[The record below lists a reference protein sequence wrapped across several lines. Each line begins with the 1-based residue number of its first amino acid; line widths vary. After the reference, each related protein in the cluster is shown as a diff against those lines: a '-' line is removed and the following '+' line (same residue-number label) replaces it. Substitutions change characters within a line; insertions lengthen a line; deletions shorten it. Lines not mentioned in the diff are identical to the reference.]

1 MANRFEKAAK
11 EATQLTN
18 KQLANELAMVSKL
31 SRTSIIEL
39 LPKKADKKAFVA
51 LMEQVEAD
59 TTMDEKLTF
68 LQENIESVGS
78 VALRVLK
85 ALV

>member
-68 LQENIESVGS
+68 LQDNLESVGS

-85 ALV
+85 AMV

>member
-68 LQENIESVGS
+68 LQDNLESVGS

>member
-68 LQENIESVGS
+68 LQDNIESVGS

>member
-31 SRTSIIEL
+31 SRTSIIKL

-68 LQENIESVGS
+68 LQDNLESVGS